1 MTATTP
7 GLAEPTPSPE
17 TPPGRPP
24 ARVVV
29 VGGGPGGYEAALV
42 ARRSGAEVT
51 LVESTGLGGAAVLT
65 DVVPSKTLI
74 ATAEWMTIAERA
86 PELGIRI
93 TGMPLDSAVSGHEVD
108 LGRVN
113 ARVVELATAQSA
125 DIRTRLEHEGV
136 RIVEGSG
143 RLDGP
148 QRVVVQHAQRSGADG
163 GTQTLDADV
172 ILLATGATPRV
183 LPEAAPDGERI
194 LTWTQLYG
202 LTELPERLIVV
213 GSGVTGA
220 EFAGAYNALG
230 ADVVL
235 VSSRDRVLPG
245 EDVDAAEVIE
255 EVFRTR
261 GMTVLGRS
269 RAASARRTE
278 TGVEVTL
285 ADGRVVEG
293 SHCLMAVGSV
303 PSTAGLGLEEAGVR
317 LTPGGHIEVD
327 KVSRTSARGVYAAG
341 DCTGV
346 LPLASVAAMQ
356 GRIAMAHALGDAVV
370 PLDLKEVA
378 ANIFTAP
385 EIATVG
391 YSQKDLD
398 EQGIRYVSS
407 MLPLARNPRAK
418 MLGMK
423 DGFVKVFAHGA
434 TGIVLGG
441 VVVAPRAGELIFPL
455 TLAVNHRLTADD
467 VADSFTVYPSLS
479 GSIAEVA
486 RVLHQRQD

>member
-7 GLAEPTPSPE
+7 GLAEPTPKAE

-93 TGMPLDSAVSGHEVD
+93 TGLPLDSAVSGHEVD

-148 QRVVVQHAQRSGADG
+148 QRVVVQHGAQGGTQTSSADG
-163 GTQTLDADV
+163 GTQTFDADV

-202 LTELPERLIVV
+202 LTE
-213 GSGVTGA
+213 SK
-220 EFAGAYNALG
+220 
-230 ADVVL
+230 
-235 VSSRDRVLPG
+235 
-245 EDVDAAEVIE
+245 
-255 EVFRTR
+255 
-261 GMTVLGRS
+261 
-269 RAASARRTE
+269 TE
-278 TGVEVTL
+278 
-285 ADGRVVEG
+285 
-293 SHCLMAVGSV
+293 
-303 PSTAGLGLEEAGVR
+303 
-317 LTPGGHIEVD
+317 
-327 KVSRTSARGVYAAG
+327 
-341 DCTGV
+341 
-346 LPLASVAAMQ
+346 
-356 GRIAMAHALGDAVV
+356 
-370 PLDLKEVA
+370 
-378 ANIFTAP
+378 
-385 EIATVG
+385 
-391 YSQKDLD
+391 
-398 EQGIRYVSS
+398 
-407 MLPLARNPRAK
+407 
-418 MLGMK
+418 
-423 DGFVKVFAHGA
+423 
-434 TGIVLGG
+434 
-441 VVVAPRAGELIFPL
+441 
-455 TLAVNHRLTADD
+455 
-467 VADSFTVYPSLS
+467 
-479 GSIAEVA
+479 
-486 RVLHQRQD
+486 